1 MRPAQDTFNG
11 RPFTTRT
18 GETCNDYVFGA
29 NFWGSLTG
37 KIPRGAGGIM
47 TSPIATGHAETVVI
61 RPIKGLTAL
70 DIKGLWQF
78 RDLLLAFAERDIKLR
93 YRQTLLGVVWVVLQ
107 PLLSAMIFAVVF
119 GFIAKMPSQGV
130 PYFLIAFSGMMG
142 WTLFNG
148 NLTRVTPSLIA
159 NAPLIR
165 KIYFP
170 RLLVPL
176 GVVPSVLLDF
186 AVSIA
191 VMIVLMIFYH
201 VVPGWGLLLFPF
213 CALSL
218 IFMSLGL
225 GLIGGSLAVKY
236 RDIQHIVPF
245 FTQLLMYAS
254 PVGYT
259 IAAVP
264 ERVRSYFLLNPLA
277 APLDAIR
284 WSFLGVGQPNFFYL
298 AYAFVVSTLV
308 LWLGLILFRSSE
320 REFADVI

>member
-1 MRPAQDTFNG
+1 
-11 RPFTTRT
+11 
-18 GETCNDYVFGA
+18 
-29 NFWGSLTG
+29 
-37 KIPRGAGGIM
+37 M
-47 TSPIATGHAETVVI
+47 TMQNSAGHAAEI
-61 RPIKGLTAL
+61 AIIKPIKGLTAL
-70 DIKGLWQF
+70 DIKGLWHF
-78 RDLLLAFAERDIKLR
+78 RDLLVAFAVRDIKLR
-93 YRQTLLGVVWVVLQ
+93 YRQTVLGAIWVILQ
-107 PLLSAMIFAVVF
+107 PLLSALIFAVVF

-148 NLTRVTPSLIA
+148 NLTRVTPSLVA
-159 NAPLIR
+159 NAALIR

-186 AVSIA
+186 VVSVA
-191 VMIVLMIFYH
+191 VMIVLLIIYRVM
-201 VVPGWGLLLFPF
+201 PGWGLLLFPF
-213 CALSL
+213 CVLSL
-218 IFMSLGL
+218 ILLSLGI

-259 IAAVP
+259 MAAVP
-264 ERVRSYFLLNPLA
+264 ERIRPYFLLNPMA

-284 WSFLGVGQPNFFYL
+284 WSFLGVGNPNFWYL
-298 AYAFVVSTLV
+298 GYAFLASVLV
-308 LWLGLILFRSSE
+308 FWLGLIFFRSCE

>member
-1 MRPAQDTFNG
+1 L
-11 RPFTTRT
+11 
-18 GETCNDYVFGA
+18 
-29 NFWGSLTG
+29 GSLSG
-37 KIPRGAGGIM
+37 KIPHGADGIM
-47 TSPIATGHAETVVI
+47 TSPTATGHAETVVI

-78 RDLLLAFAERDIKLR
+78 RDLLFAFAERDIKLR

-201 VVPGWGLLLFPF
+201 VVPGWGLILFPF

-284 WSFLGVGQPNFFYL
+284 WSFLGIGQPNFFYL
-298 AYAFVVSTLV
+298 AYAFVASTLV